1 MKISCHIRTSLSD
14 GEAKS
19 FTQLLNEIPEL
30 ATQPHGAEQ
39 LRLLLRLDRRFQIT
53 DDGRWILAASTQTVD
68 QRIIM
73 IVLHYLDQIPGG
85 GALLNSVAEYVANET
100 GFSHQLIKPIILG
113 NFENNGRLVRN
124 KRKNI

>member
-1 MKISCHIRTSLSD
+1 M
-14 GEAKS
+14 
-19 FTQLLNEIPEL
+19 NEIPEL
-30 ATQPHGAEQ
+30 ATQSHGADQ
-39 LRLLLRLDRRFQIT
+39 LRLLLRLDRRFRSIE
-53 DDGRWILAASTQTVD
+53 DGRWILATSVQTSD
-68 QRIIM
+68 QRVITT
-73 IVLHYLDQIPGG
+73 VQHYLDQIPGG

>member
-1 MKISCHIRTSLSD
+1 MKISSHIRNILSN
-14 GEAKS
+14 GEAQS
-19 FTQLLNEIPEL
+19 FTHLLNEIPEL
-30 ATQPHGAEQ
+30 ATQPHGTDQ
-39 LRLLLRLDRRFQIT
+39 LHLLLRLDRHFESAA
-53 DDGRWILAASTQTVD
+53 DDRWALAASQQTPKK
-68 QRIIM
+68 RII
-73 IVLHYLDQIPGG
+73 ITTLAYLNQIPGG

>member
-1 MKISCHIRTSLSD
+1 MKISSHIRTSLSD

-19 FTQLLNEIPEL
+19 FAQLLNEIPEL
-30 ATQPHGAEQ
+30 ATQSHGADQ
-39 LRLLLRLDRRFQIT
+39 LRLLLRLDRRFRSIE
-53 DDGRWILAASTQTVD
+53 DGRWILATSVQTSD
-68 QRIIM
+68 QRVITT
-73 IVLHYLDQIPGG
+73 VQHYLDQIPGG